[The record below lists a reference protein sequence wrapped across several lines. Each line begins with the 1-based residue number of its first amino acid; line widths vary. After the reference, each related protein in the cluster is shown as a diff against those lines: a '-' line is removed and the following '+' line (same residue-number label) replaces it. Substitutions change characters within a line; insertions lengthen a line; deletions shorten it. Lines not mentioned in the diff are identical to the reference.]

1 VKNEEKLTLKDVPE
15 EEEVEAAKTEVED
28 WVDYLG
34 PKAMQ
39 LFNQDGD
46 VLVLEDEG
54 ATEEALSTMIT
65 SADGITSSWVFD
77 DPNSIVPNVELFVVY
92 PFYLINEMNF
102 DFAYFDVTFGIENL
116 TANNSLDNEHDFNK
130 KDGNKIEPVE
140 NETILINLGTFENP
154 KEIRISSSLSQ
165 EEKQD
170 LMELLKEFQEV
181 FAWSYEDMLGIDPDI
196 AQHRIPTLPKIKPVK

>member
-1 VKNEEKLTLKDVPE
+1 MKNEEKLTLKDVPE

-34 PKAMQ
+34 PEAMQ
-39 LFNQDGD
+39 LLNQDGD

-65 SADGITSSWVFD
+65 SAEGITSSWVFD
-77 DPNSIVPNVELFVVY
+77 DPNSIVPNVEQFVVY

-154 KEIRISSSLSQ
+154 KEIRIGSSLS
-165 EEKQD
+165 
-170 LMELLKEFQEV
+170 
-181 FAWSYEDMLGIDPDI
+181 
-196 AQHRIPTLPKIKPVK
+196 